1 MEYDIFFKNKLVI
14 MIFAQYYLLV
24 MSYNVL
30 DPIEDKLKTF
40 PVLGLYS
47 LSPESQKDLCSNNS
61 SNLTG
66 I

>member
-1 MEYDIFFKNKLVI
+1 

-30 DPIEDKLKTF
+30 GLVEGKLKTF

-47 LSPESQKDLCSNNS
+47 LSPQS
-61 SNLTG
+61 
-66 I
+66 